1 MMRSVVCAVFIV
13 CSVLAASGCS
23 GDGVSA
29 RGDQQVAPSTGLRL
43 FGYSAISCGFDD
55 PHDEESKTDFADEV
69 AGFTNANQ
77 ICVSGDLDEMAQR
90 LHDVPSGATAILYV
104 EPVFFTF
111 AGRRGTSGAVVE
123 ERWVLVRR
131 AISKSGI
138 SPDDV
143 VFYLVDEPT
152 LRGLPLANVTAAAT
166 RIRRDYPRARTMI
179 IEAYGG
185 PTGLTIPA
193 AITYWGFDAYG
204 IRDPAAEPRYT
215 SYLDHAAARLR
226 PGQSL
231 VLVMD
236 ATYTP
241 AHRSAGLAEV
251 DMADVARNYLALA
264 RSRTDVSIMLAYS
277 WAGGIDNQSEKGVRD
292 MDPTVAAAHREI
304 GRAIVR

>member
-1 MMRSVVCAVFIV
+1 MMRSVVCAVFMV
-13 CSVLAASGCS
+13 CSVVAAPGCS
-23 GDGVSA
+23 GDAGPA
-29 RGDQQVAPSTGLRL
+29 RGDQQVAPSTGPRL
-43 FGYSAISCGFDD
+43 FGYSAISCGLDD
-55 PHDEESKTDFADEV
+55 PHDEELKTDYADEV

-77 ICVSGDLDEMAQR
+77 ICVSGDVDEMARR
-90 LHDVPSGATAILYV
+90 LHAVPSGSTAILYV

-111 AGRRGTSGAVVE
+111 DDSRGTSGAAIE
-123 ERWVLVRR
+123 EQWLLVRR

-138 SPDDV
+138 SPGDV

-152 LRGLPLANVTAAAT
+152 LRGLPLADVTAAAT
-166 RIRRDYPRARTMI
+166 RIRRDYPGARTLM

-185 PTGLTIPA
+185 PTGPTIPA
-193 AITYWGFDAYG
+193 AVTYWGFDAYG

-215 SYLDHAAARLR
+215 SYLDQAAARLR

-241 AHRSAGLAEV
+241 AHRSAGLTEV

>member
-1 MMRSVVCAVFIV
+1 MMRSVVCAAFMV
-13 CSVLAASGCS
+13 CTVVAASGCS
-23 GDGVSA
+23 GVGGSA
-29 RGDQQVAPSTGLRL
+29 SADRQDPPTAGLHL
-43 FGYSAISCGFDD
+43 FGYAAISCGFDD
-55 PHDEESKTDFADEV
+55 PHDQALKTDYADEV

-77 ICVSGDLDEMAQR
+77 ICVSGDVDETAQR
-90 LHDVPSGATAILYV
+90 LHAVPSGSTAILYV

-111 AGRRGTSGAVVE
+111 ADTAEPSGAGVE
-123 ERWVLVRR
+123 ERWGLVRR

-152 LRGLPLANVTAAAT
+152 LRGLPLENVTAAAT

-185 PTGLTIPA
+185 PTGPTIPA

-215 SYLDHAAARLR
+215 SYLDQAAARLR

-241 AHRSAGLAEV
+241 AHGTAGLTEL
-251 DMADVARNYLALA
+251 DMADVARNYFALA

-277 WAGGIDNQSEKGVRD
+277 WAGGIDNRSEKGVRD
-292 MDPTVAAAHREI
+292 MDSSVAAAHRAI

>member
-1 MMRSVVCAVFIV
+1 MSSVVCAAFMV
-13 CSVLAASGCS
+13 CTVVAASGCS
-23 GDGVSA
+23 GDGGRV
-29 RGDQQVAPSTGLRL
+29 RGDEPVAPSAGLHL
-43 FGYSAISCGFDD
+43 FGYAAISCGFDD
-55 PHDEESKTDFADEV
+55 PHDQALKTDYADEV
-69 AGFTNANQ
+69 VGFTNANQ
-77 ICVSGDLDEMAQR
+77 ICVSGDVDEMARR
-90 LHDVPSGATAILYV
+90 LHAVPSGSTAILYV

-111 AGRRGTSGAVVE
+111 ADTAEPSGAGVE
-123 ERWVLVRR
+123 ERWGLVRR

-152 LRGLPLANVTAAAT
+152 LRGIPLENVTTAAT

-179 IEAYGG
+179 IEACGG
-185 PTGLTIPA
+185 PTGPTIPA

-215 SYLDHAAARLR
+215 SYLDQAAARLR

-241 AHRSAGLAEV
+241 AHGTAGLTEL
-251 DMADVARNYLALA
+251 DMADVARNYFALA

-277 WAGGIDNQSEKGVRD
+277 WAGGIDNRSEKGVRD
-292 MDPTVAAAHREI
+292 MDPSVAAAHRAI